1 MLFYILYN
9 IKEKLKL
16 SKYFAKIL
24 EIGVFY
30 MVYLLMYDTIASKSI
45 FTRERRFRVEEVFV
59 VSSLSY
65 IKRNHDELL
74 EELEKIAARV
84 GVLPPK
90 LVSVTKSGS
99 DGELAELF
107 RIGAEAMGENRPGE
121 LKRRAELLSD
131 MGMLPELHQIGTL
144 QSNKVKLI
152 AERVT
157 LIHSLDS
164 LSLAKEI
171 DRQAKKYGRT
181 IPVLI
186 EINSGREPQ
195 KSGIMPEDAERFYE
209 EVRGFSSLGISG
221 LMTMGPAD
229 CAVEE
234 LRSYFRS
241 TRMLFDRMNE
251 KYGFGENPILSMGMS
266 DSYEIAIEEGSTLV
280 RVGRR
285 LFKKD

>member
-1 MLFYILYN
+1 MNSFGYIR
-9 IKEKLKL
+9 K
-16 SKYFAKIL
+16 
-24 EIGVFY
+24 
-30 MVYLLMYDTIASKSI
+30 
-45 FTRERRFRVEEVFV
+45 
-59 VSSLSY
+59 
-65 IKRNHDELL
+65 NHEELL
-74 EELEKIAARV
+74 AELEKIADRV

-99 DGELAELF
+99 DEELCELF

-131 MGMLPELHQIGTL
+131 MGLFPELHQIGTL

-164 LSLAKEI
+164 ISLAKEI
-171 DRQAKKYGRT
+171 DRQAKKYGRK

-186 EINSGREPQ
+186 EINSAREPQ
-195 KSGIMPEDAERFYE
+195 KSGILPEDAKRFYE
-209 EVRGFSSLGISG
+209 EICEFSSLSISG

-229 CAVEE
+229 CEKDE

-241 TRMLFDRMNE
+241 TRVLFDEMNE
-251 KYGFGENPILSMGMS
+251 KYGFGDSPTLSMGMS
-266 DSYEIAIEEGSTLV
+266 DSYELAIEEGSTLV